1 MRKLLVLSCLSLA
14 FAVGAAPPEQFR
26 PELKGMRIYARGAD
40 DTKVV
45 ALAAAQILAR
55 LNGKG
60 VRRTPGRLHLRF
72 HHGFKQGVGETC

>member
-26 PELKGMRIYARGAD
+26 PELKGTRIYARGAD

-55 LNGKG
+55 LNG
-60 VRRTPGRLHLRF
+60 RAS
-72 HHGFKQGVGETC
+72 VGPQVDFICDFIMDSNKE